1 MNQIVSFIVPSF
13 NEELNINEVYNALT
27 KIIAKTSYKYEL
39 IYIDNGSTDGS
50 FDIYKALVSKD
61 KNVKVIKFSRN
72 FGYQMALKGG
82 IDYAVGDCV
91 VCIDG
96 DLQDPPELILEFLKK
111 WQEGFDVVYGIRD
124 KRKGSKIKAFTYKLY
139 YKIANKLSDI
149 SLPQDASEFA
159 LIDRK
164 IVTILKS
171 LPEMNIYLRG
181 LRFWCGF
188 KQIGIKYIRN
198 DRERGKTKFNFARNF
213 ELAIDGIT
221 GFSNRPLKMLLYMG
235 LICISISLILM
246 IYTIV
251 IRLFYLNIA
260 SPGWASILIAVV
272 FFGGIQLF
280 SLGVIGQYIGRI
292 FTEVKQRPKYIV
304 SEIMKTEDIK
314 VD

>member
-1 MNQIVSFIVPSF
+1 MTQMVSFVVPSF
-13 NEELNINEVYNALT
+13 NEELNINEVYDALT
-27 KIIAKTSYKYEL
+27 KIIAQTPYKYEL
-39 IYIDNGSTDGS
+39 IYVDNGSIDKS
-50 FDIYKALVSKD
+50 FEIYKELVAKD
-61 KNVKVIKFSRN
+61 EHVKIIRFSRN

-82 IDYAVGDCV
+82 MDYATGDCV

-96 DLQDPPELILEFLKK
+96 DLQDPPELILEFLRK
-111 WQEGFDVVYGIRD
+111 WELGFDVVYGIRS
-124 KRKGSKIKAFTYKLY
+124 KRKGSIIKAFTYKLY

-164 IVTILKS
+164 VVTILKS
-171 LPEMNIYLRG
+171 LPEMNVYLRG

-188 KQIGIKYIRN
+188 KQIGVEYTRN
-198 DRERGKTKFNFARNF
+198 DRARGESKFNFAKNF

-235 LICISISLILM
+235 LVCIIISLLLM

-251 IRLFYLNIA
+251 IRLFYLNIS

-272 FFGGIQLF
+272 FFGGVQLF
-280 SLGVIGQYIGRI
+280 SLGIIGQYIGRI
-292 FTEVKQRPKYIV
+292 FTEVKQRPKYII
-304 SEIMKTEDIK
+304 SEIIK
-314 VD
+314 REKE